1 MNKFISALQSVFA
14 AFFGVQ
20 SESKRQADFKEHSLS
35 TIIVIALVLFS
46 LFVAAIYFTVSLVL
60 NT

>member
-1 MNKFISALQSVFA
+1 MGRGS
-14 AFFGVQ
+14 
-20 SESKRQADFKEHSLS
+20 
-35 TIIVIALVLFS
+35 IIIIALILFS

>member
-1 MNKFISALQSVFA
+1 MKKLFSALQSVVA

-20 SESKRQADFKEHSLS
+20 SEDKRQADFKEHSLS
-35 TIIVIALVLFS
+35 SLAVIALILFI

-60 NT
+60 ST